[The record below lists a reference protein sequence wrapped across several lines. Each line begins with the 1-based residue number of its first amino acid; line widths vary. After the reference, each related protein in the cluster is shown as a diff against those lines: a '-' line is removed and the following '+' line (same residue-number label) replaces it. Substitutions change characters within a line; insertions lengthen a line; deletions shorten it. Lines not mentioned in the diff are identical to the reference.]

1 VNLIVTGEVEGLD
14 WGVLLVLGIQRSIA
28 GDAAWSITVHR

>member
-1 VNLIVTGEVEGLD
+1 MNLIVTGEVEGLD

-28 GDAAWSITVHR
+28 GDAAWPITVRR